1 MKMTKFKIVQALG
14 LAAVG
19 LGLFSSVARA
29 DLDDEIEQGQKPP
42 ESGTTP
48 LPSARPTNNREG
60 NRPIGPSPGDKK
72 APGPE
77 QTKDKSPQKSGQS
90 TSANKG
96 QEPVKFQSSGLT
108 GFKDQGTMELVN
120 DVVITQGDTKMEAD
134 KVKAFY
140 DQKSKEVVKIV
151 ASGNVKIFKD
161 DPDPTKKVRSTSQE
175 AIFFNKDRKVVLK
188 GNPQLIRNGGDIV
201 RGKEIT
207 YELDT
212 GWMRVDR
219 VEGVLVPQ
227 SQQPTPV
234 ASPLAMPSRTKSPA
248 PTKTPGNKK

>member
-1 MKMTKFKIVQALG
+1 MKMTSLKFVRSVG
-14 LAAVG
+14 LAA
-19 LGLFSSVARA
+19 LGFALFPSLAHA
-29 DLDDEIEQGQKPP
+29 DLDDEVEQTQKPAEGAP
-42 ESGTTP
+42 TPPASNKPSGTKD
-48 LPSARPTNNREG
+48 G
-60 NRPIGPSPGDKK
+60 NRSGGASAGDKK
-72 APGPE
+72 TQGPE
-77 QTKDKSPQKSGQS
+77 QTKDKVPQKGGSG
-90 TSANKG
+90 TPANKG

-140 DQKSKEVVKIV
+140 DQKSKELVKII

-175 AIFFNKDRKVVLK
+175 AVFFNKDRKVILK

-227 SQQPTPV
+227 SQQAAPITSPV
-234 ASPLAMPSRTKSPA
+234 GTPSRTLSPA
-248 PTKTPGNKK
+248 STKTPSKKT